1 MSEHIGILARM
12 LEHMRTTVIL
22 PDELY
27 RLAKERAREDGRTFT
42 SLLEEALRREIRRRD
57 LTDGVRADVILAP
70 PSGIPG
76 GEPLIDLTDKD
87 AVAAALDEDD
97 FTVQQIQR
105 ARRTRA

>member
-1 MSEHIGILARM
+1 
-12 LEHMRTTVIL
+12 MRTTVIL

-57 LTDGVRADVILAP
+57 LDDDGVRADVILAP

-76 GEPLIDLTDKD
+76 GEPLIDLTDKN
-87 AVAAALDEDD
+87 AVAAALDADD
-97 FTVQQIQR
+97 FTVQQLQR
-105 ARRTRA
+105 ARGTRA